1 MILIVVEHAEG
12 AARKSAFEL
21 ISVGRALAEA
31 SGAPLAALVMGAA
44 SEAIAAELAGF
55 LTDVYAVSDARLDPP
70 RTDTVTRAV
79 AHAVTT
85 LGAKVVLVPG
95 SRAGLA
101 YGPRVAVRAG
111 GAYLENVTTLAFEG
125 DALVAKRPTHLS
137 RFNATVSVS
146 VSVEPTVVSVSL
158 GAAPVAPA
166 GAGSGTVHALEVPF
180 EAADER
186 LEVSPRKSAPS
197 RRVALEDAE
206 VVVCG
211 GRGLGSAEAFERHA
225 LALADRVGAGV
236 GVTRAVVD
244 AGWRSFDELIGQ
256 TGKTV
261 APKLCL
267 TLGVSGAAHF
277 LSGVNRSGVIVAVN
291 KDADAPIFKASDY
304 GIVGD
309 VLEVVPALVEAL
321 PERD

>member
-12 AARKSAFEL
+12 APRKSAFEL
-21 ISVGRALAEA
+21 ISVGRALAEE

-44 SEAIAAELAGF
+44 SEAIAADLAGF
-55 LTDVYAVSDARLDPP
+55 VTDVYTVSDTRLDPP
-70 RTDTVTRAV
+70 RPDTVTRAV
-79 AHAVTT
+79 THAVTT
-85 LGAKVVLVPG
+85 LGATVVLVPG
-95 SRAGLA
+95 SRAGMS
-101 YGPRVAVRAG
+101 YGPRVAVRTG

-125 DALVAKRPTHLS
+125 DALVAQRSTYLS

-146 VSVEPTVVSVSL
+146 SQPTVVSVSL
-158 GAAPVAPA
+158 GAAPVAQA
-166 GAGSGTVHALEVPF
+166 GQASGSVHALEVPF
-180 EAADER
+180 EASDER
-186 LEVSPRKSAPS
+186 LEVNQRKSATTQ
-197 RRVALEDAE
+197 RVALEDAE

-211 GRGLGSAEAFERHA
+211 GRGLGSAEAFERHVVD
-225 LALADRVGAGV
+225 LADRLGGAV

-261 APKLCL
+261 VPKLCL

-291 KDADAPIFKASDY
+291 KDADAPIFKAADY

-309 VLEVVPALVEAL
+309 VLEVVPALAEAL
-321 PERD
+321 PKRD